1 MLERFTERARR
12 VVVLATDEARRRGH
26 SAVEPAHLL
35 MGVLRDG
42 EGMGAHLLH
51 QLADAAALRAAAG
64 QALDAMPAASPGGE
78 VSLSAASKAV
88 LQAALAVDE
97 QHFRGR
103 VATEHLVGAL
113 LKDDDS
119 VVLPILYAAGSD
131 VERTRRLLGIARLVF
146 RRPSEDA
153 VRLIATSTWRVRNYR

>member
-51 QLADAAALRAAAG
+51 QLAEGPLGDIYD
-64 QALDAMPAASPGGE
+64 QPSSALDVAVNVRPFGAGRLKLAARNLTDPRQQILHGDHE
-78 VSLSAASKAV
+78 VSAFLKGRSYSLS
-88 LQAALAVDE
+88 
-97 QHFRGR
+97 F
-103 VATEHLVGAL
+103 
-113 LKDDDS
+113 
-119 VVLPILYAAGSD
+119 SD
-131 VERTRRLLGIARLVF
+131 
-146 RRPSEDA
+146 PS
-153 VRLIATSTWRVRNYR
+153 

>member
-42 EGMGAHLLH
+42 EGTGAHLLH
-51 QLADAAALRAAAG
+51 QLAEHNARRAAAE
-64 QALDAMPAASPGGE
+64 QALDAVPAASSGGE

-88 LQAALAVDE
+88 LQAAIAVDE
-97 QHFRGR
+97 
-103 VATEHLVGAL
+103 EHC
-113 LKDDDS
+113 
-119 VVLPILYAAGSD
+119 
-131 VERTRRLLGIARLVF
+131 RRLGA
-146 RRPSEDA
+146 PA
-153 VRLIATSTWRVRNYR
+153 HRVRA